1 MDRAQLADLLRTRR
15 EALQPEDVG
24 LPRGSR
30 RRTGGLR
37 REEVAAMSGVS
48 TDYYCRI
55 EQQRGAIPSEQVLSA
70 IAAALRMTLDERD
83 HLFRLA
89 GHAVPPR
96 PVDSD
101 HLNPGMM
108 RILDRLKDTPA
119 EVMNHLGETLRQTRP
134 AIALLGDHGVHTG
147 LARAT
152 AYRWFTDPTS
162 RLRYPQA
169 DHHKHGL
176 VITGHLRAA
185 YTRDGAESRAMALVD
200 ALLGASPE
208 FTELWREHAVVG
220 QRFEPKR
227 ILHPRLGLIDVQCQ
241 TLIDPDQSQSLI
253 VYTAPP
259 GTESFEKLQR
269 LSRNDDDVEHL
280 VAGGARRSDRLPR
293 ATGRRRR
300 EG

>member
-48 TDYYCRI
+48 TDYCRI

-89 GHAVPPR
+89 GHAVPR
-96 PVDSD
+96 RLVDSD
-101 HLNPGMM
+101 DINPGMM

-119 EVMNHLGETLRQTRP
+119 
-134 AIALLGDHGVHTG
+134 D
-147 LARAT
+147 
-152 AYRWFTDPTS
+152 Y
-162 RLRYPQA
+162 
-169 DHHKHGL
+169 HKHGV

-185 YTRDGAESRAMALVD
+185 YTRDGAGSRAAALVD
-200 ALLGASPE
+200 ALLGSSSE

-253 VYTAPP
+253 VYTAAP

-269 LSRNDDDVEHL
+269 LSRTEDDVEHPISSSP
-280 VAGGARRSDRLPR
+280 RRSERLPR
-293 ATGRRRR
+293 STATRRPD
-300 EG
+300 G